1 MGSLVPPKNLSEL
14 VALQTRLKYLQAVKD
29 GRYVFM
35 LRNKQSL
42 LMELK
47 RLHDRLV
54 SIGTILHHVKEEYP
68 QFQEALLKVSQS
80 IDKRLESSGS

>member
-29 GRYVFM
+29 GRYVFT

-42 LMELK
+42 MMEFK

-80 IDKRLESSGS
+80 IAKRLESSGS